1 MRGCHRNSLS
11 AVVSLALAL
20 IGPMVGG
27 SVDAQGIRAPLQSEP
42 GLSLARLAVAG
53 TKTLAP
59 EVYRDA
65 SAAAARGALPLEI
78 ALAIA
83 GRFEGSVQ
91 HVIQVNEGSEAPSA
105 SRVTVLRDGLLDD
118 SIRSERWE
126 IALARTVAGTWRIT
140 EVKQAWRCRRGAR
153 PDRFDAVRC
162 P

>member
-1 MRGCHRNSLS
+1 M
-11 AVVSLALAL
+11 LALL
-20 IGPMVGG
+20 GPLVGG
-27 SVDAQGIRAPLQSEP
+27 PGDALGAPASPPLDP
-42 GLSLARLAVAG
+42 ALRLARLPVAR

-59 EVYRDA
+59 EAYRDA
-65 SAAAARGALPLEI
+65 SAAAARGAEPLEI
-78 ALAIA
+78 ALAVA

-126 IALARTVAGTWRIT
+126 IALARTATGSWRIT
-140 EVKQAWRCRRGAR
+140 EARQAWRCRRGAP